1 MDEDIP
7 PDDGLGPI
15 RSGGQGGQ
23 GGQGRQGGQH
33 GQHGHG
39 SPADQGGGGSPLG
52 GHDLFIRELGATV
65 IEEISHD

>member
-15 RSGGQGGQ
+15 RSGGQGSRGGQ
-23 GGQGRQGGQH
+23 GGHGG
-33 GQHGHG
+33 
-39 SPADQGGGGSPLG
+39 QGGGQGASSLV

-65 IEEISHD
+65 ISEITHD